1 MTTTKHDF
9 PVAIVTAVTNLGVS
23 LALTDNT
30 WLAVGWSLLIAIAL
44 LWLARKDPVE
54 KVPFAD
60 LKHTREELTQ
70 THGSY
75 SKLQALM
82 LNVTPVWSRHVGLAQ
97 TQMKE
102 AVENLATRFGHLSQQ
117 LENARNQQGE
127 ETQIFQTITSAE
139 NCLLKI
145 MGTLNQTQKFRATLE
160 REISLVASH
169 ANDLRDMAVQVTKI
183 AEQTNLLALNA
194 SIEAARAGEN
204 GRGFSVV
211 ADEVRKLSTESAST
225 GKRISDTVNSVS
237 NAIQQATKLSG
248 EFMLEEQAIVQESQQ
263 MANQIIEEFNRTS
276 SLLNNSVAELRNQQI
291 TVKHDLDDVLVN
303 LQFQDRV
310 DQIMS
315 HLAQDLTSMESA
327 LVNAHNPLEHTMI
340 PDAEDW
346 MNRLAQRYTTL
357 EQHEIHNGN
366 SAFKMRKPEHEIT
379 FF

>member
-9 PVAIVTAVTNLGVS
+9 PLAVVTAVTNVGICLVFI
-23 LALTDNT
+23 DNT
-30 WLAVGWSLLIAIAL
+30 WLAIGWSVLLTMAL
-44 LWLARKDPVE
+44 LWMARKDPVE
-54 KVPFAD
+54 KVPLTD
-60 LKHTREELTQ
+60 LKHTRAELIQ

-75 SKLQALM
+75 SKLQAL
-82 LNVTPVWSRHVGLAQ
+82 LLKVTPLWSRHLGLAQ
-97 TQMKE
+97 TQMKD

-117 LENARNQQGE
+117 LESARSHQTE

-139 NCLLKI
+139 NCLVKI
-145 MGTLNQTQKFRATLE
+145 MSTLNQTQKFRAALVS
-160 REISLVASH
+160 EISLVASH
-169 ANDLRDMAVQVTKI
+169 AVELRNMAVQVTKI

-237 NAIQQATKLSG
+237 NAIQHATKLSG
-248 EFMLEEQAIVQESQQ
+248 EFLLEEQAIVQESQQ
-263 MANQIIEEFNRTS
+263 MANQIIQEFSRTS
-276 SLLNNSVAELRNQQI
+276 SLLNSSVAELRHQQI
-291 TVKHDLDDVLVN
+291 NVKHDLEDVLVN

-315 HLAQDLTSMESA
+315 HLAQDLTSMESV
-327 LVNAHNPLEHTMI
+327 LVNADNPLEHTMI

-357 EQHEIHNGN
+357 EQHDVHHGN
-366 SAFKMRKPEHEIT
+366 SSFQVRKTEHEIT